1 MNATRSSC
9 QSLRHRGSRMN
20 LYKRSISLTLSDG
33 ITLWSV
39 AVSRLQGFPSRFKF
53 QMPTVEIFLEYK
65 LYWLP
70 SFSVWLPHALV
81 GIPLLSKSTTW
92 NQSLTLCLF
101 WATSRL
107 AYFWLLSSTPV
118 FLTSMCSILINL
130 VYANFYLVLQVPTH
144 SKYLCCP
151 TAHELDVSFAVV
163 ERLWLQ
169 ETHCVKLDE
178 WLKLL
183 QILVMMPV
191 KWGYWIISWRWFR
204 TLVLL
209 WVISER

>member
-1 MNATRSSC
+1 MNTTRSSC
-9 QSLRHRGSRMN
+9 QSLRHRRSRMN
-20 LYKRSISLTLSDG
+20 LYKCSISLTLSDG

-70 SFSVWLPHALV
+70 SSPVWLPHALV

-92 NQSLTLCLF
+92 NQSLTSCLF
-101 WATSRL
+101 WGKATSRL
-107 AYFWLLSSTPV
+107 AYSWFLSSTPV

-130 VYANFYLVLQVPTH
+130 VYANFYLVLQVLTD

-151 TAHELDVSFAVV
+151 TAHEHDVAFAVV

-169 ETHCVKLDE
+169 EMHLCEV
-178 WLKLL
+178 
-183 QILVMMPV
+183 
-191 KWGYWIISWRWFR
+191 G
-204 TLVLL
+204 
-209 WVISER
+209 WVT